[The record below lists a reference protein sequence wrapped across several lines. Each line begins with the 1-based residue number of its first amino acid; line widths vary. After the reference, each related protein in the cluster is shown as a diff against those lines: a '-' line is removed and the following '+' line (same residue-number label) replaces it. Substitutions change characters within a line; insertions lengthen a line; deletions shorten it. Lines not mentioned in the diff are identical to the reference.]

1 MIPDNLGQMI
11 HSLVLWVLQIVY
23 CKAIKIDVSN
33 LSFIYIFIVDNLEFE
48 SENSHS
54 ILMGEGLLDGVI
66 VDISVNQV
74 QFKWVPGILNSI

>member
-66 VDISVNQV
+66 VDISMNQV